1 MCTYPRT
8 TVRERS
14 ASCDACRDFHFLS
27 TSKDG
32 ESVVSEV
39 GGGNDKS
46 YVDSCYPDETGLENA
61 W

>member
-1 MCTYPRT
+1 M
-8 TVRERS
+8 RERS